1 MEKGT
6 VETTE
11 RSLLEKKLKS
21 RDELKTNLEKEFSE
35 RTEKYEQMLESE
47 STKDER

>member
-1 MEKGT
+1 MGENT

-35 RTEKYEQMLESE
+35 RTEKYKQMLESE